1 MSENTD
7 NANDYALARL
17 LNERV
22 IRIFYQLDDLRVL
35 PDHASLN
42 RSYVLLANELKQI
55 YARQPELQKIGGT
68 ICWRVMD
75 NVEMFH
81 ENIGEYKTIAYE
93 YTHSGADYGEEHNAN
108 VTTLCIK
115 AGIRQPVL
123 SSKLEKLLAEADSSI
138 NAFQYELDKME
149 AKLSFEKIT
158 IPVITIGDTSYRLS
172 SMRNGIAFE
181 IISYCF
187 EKFPDE
193 FVGLPS
199 IKKYLQLEELDE
211 ADITNL
217 RDKMRGSHFDDKGPL
232 QPFIEI
238 SPRKLKI
245 KKITALTDEEVASI
259 KAASK

>member
-93 YTHSGADYGEEHNAN
+93 YTHSGAD
-108 VTTLCIK
+108 
-115 AGIRQPVL
+115 
-123 SSKLEKLLAEADSSI
+123 
-138 NAFQYELDKME
+138 
-149 AKLSFEKIT
+149 
-158 IPVITIGDTSYRLS
+158 
-172 SMRNGIAFE
+172 
-181 IISYCF
+181 
-187 EKFPDE
+187 
-193 FVGLPS
+193 
-199 IKKYLQLEELDE
+199 
-211 ADITNL
+211 
-217 RDKMRGSHFDDKGPL
+217 
-232 QPFIEI
+232 
-238 SPRKLKI
+238 
-245 KKITALTDEEVASI
+245 
-259 KAASK
+259 